1 MISMFR
7 NKGNHSLKQILHEQ
21 AKGKDAWLA
30 SHAWG

>member
-7 NKGNHSLKQILHEQ
+7 NKGNESAKQILHEQ
-21 AKGKDAWLA
+21 AKDAWLA